1 MDTISYIKQV
11 IRNYIRRQTLI
22 DVATHICLTAGALLI
37 AVSAALWLLRSPWYG
52 LIGLLPVFFFRRTPF
67 IKRVK
72 SLETRIGLNGELVN
86 SLQLS
91 CIPHD
96 SREGYS
102 RELIQAYIH
111 DTAQHLE
118 SVKVTKHLDQSHLTR
133 ALRFVLISLAVSLV
147 QPALFPARFWYALY
161 HHIEYTVGPG
171 NASFMENTPVQLSLD
186 LSGVYVPDKAR
197 IVMTSRAG
205 TTEERLDITSGI
217 CRKEINLSEPFSY
230 HFEFLDH
237 KTDEQYIS
245 KIEPVSIKELTF
257 HLSYPQ
263 HMGMEDEIKRGRRII
278 APAHTIVHI
287 QGRASHPLTAARF
300 IYADTLELS
309 CDAQKFSG
317 TFILQNTATAT
328 LVLSSFTDLQEPITI
343 YAIPDLAPLVD
354 IFSPGTDIMLPHDM
368 RVPVGIRCSD
378 DNGLV
383 SGRFVAVSSD
393 TQVVPL
399 TLQRYA
405 HEDTVYLNWDL
416 SGLNLIP
423 GDEVTYYAEIR
434 DNAGNT
440 AQSRAYTVYFPTM
453 EEIYEDISSQENMIE
468 TGLQQLQEIHGDEK
482 EALSRI
488 EEKIRRERAFEW
500 ADQESVRE
508 LIRHEQEIL
517 DQIDEWQDEL
527 NRTIEKLNEGI
538 VLDQSSLQRLEEI
551 SQILQEIAPEELRR
565 ALEEM
570 QAALGEK
577 PQDLQRAMENL
588 KEHQEDLAQ
597 AIERTLELLKRF
609 QQEETLRELA
619 ERARELADRADEL
632 QETGGQGP
640 EFEQELSELQEEI
653 QRLAD
658 MLDELAAAEGL
669 EQDIQDALEL
679 LAENASQLSAQA
691 SSLAQT
697 KMDLDQLAAE
707 LSQLYESL
715 IKGRSAQLHQDLL
728 AVFNQLVVIS
738 QAEERLIAEPGIDS
752 AWQDNVIRA
761 TQAAAESLFTL
772 QNKSA
777 YVTPGMGKNLA
788 RALSHMRNA
797 KTGVQQ
803 DEHEREAMKLINIVC
818 YQLLKNM
825 ETAAQ
830 ASSSTGM
837 QNFLQQLSQISQGQ
851 MQLTQSLGMMFP
863 IPAMGL
869 SPNQQQQLSRL
880 AAQQRALRES
890 LESLRNEIL
899 GSQQQDVLDN
909 LIDEMKEIEEA
920 LFRHELSRELFE
932 RQQKILTRLLDTQK
946 SIRTSDQQ
954 KERKSTPGAAFIAK
968 DPRPLSDKLGRD
980 KLREIIRQAM
990 QDEFP
995 REYELYIR
1003 EYFQRLLEE
1012 Q

>member
-1 MDTISYIKQV
+1 MDTIAYIKQV

-22 DVATHICLTAGALLI
+22 DVATHVCITVGALLI

-67 IKRVK
+67 ITRVK
-72 SLETRIGLNGELVN
+72 SLEARIGLNGELVN

-91 CIPHD
+91 RIPHD

-118 SVKVTKHLDQSHLTR
+118 SVTVAEHLDRSRLKR
-133 ALRFVLISLAVSLV
+133 ALRFVLISLAVSCI
-147 QPALFPARFWYALY
+147 QPALFPARFWYSLT

-171 NASFMENTPVQLSLD
+171 SASYMENTPVELSLN

-205 TTEERLDITSGI
+205 TMQELLDMTSGT
-217 CRKEINLSEPFSY
+217 CRKQISLHEPFSY
-230 HFEFLDH
+230 HFDFLDH
-237 KTDEQYIS
+237 RTGELYIS
-245 KIEPVSIKELTF
+245 KIEPVSIEELTF
-257 HLSYPQ
+257 HLSYPE

-278 APAHTIVHI
+278 APAHTRVHI
-287 QGRASHPLTAARF
+287 QGRASHPLTSAQL
-300 IYADTLELS
+300 IYTDTLEID
-309 CDAQKFSG
+309 CDAMKFSG
-317 TFILQNTATAT
+317 TFTLEHTATAT
-328 LVLSSFTDLQEPITI
+328 LVLSSFTDLEEPITL

-354 IFSPGTDIMLPHDM
+354 IFSPGTDIMIPHDM

-378 DNGLV
+378 DYGLI
-383 SGRFVAVSSD
+383 SGRFIAVSSD
-393 TQVVPL
+393 TQEIPL
-399 TLQRYA
+399 SVRRYA
-405 HEDTVYLNWDL
+405 HEDTLYINWDL

-423 GDEVTYYAEIR
+423 GDEVVYYAEIK

-440 AQSRAYTVYFPTM
+440 AHSKAYTVYFPTM
-453 EEIYEDISSQENMIE
+453 EEIYEDIGSQENMIE
-468 TGLQQLQEIHGDEK
+468 TGLQQLQEIHGDEQ

-488 EEKIRRERAFEW
+488 EEKMRRERTLEW

-508 LIRHEQEIL
+508 LIRQEEEIL

-538 VLDQSSLQRLEEI
+538 ILDQSSLQRLEEI
-551 SQILQEIAPEELRR
+551 SQILQEIAPEELRQ

-609 QQEETLRELA
+609 KQEETLRELA
-619 ERARELADRADEL
+619 ERARELADQADEL
-632 QETGGQGP
+632 QGSGAQGP
-640 EFEQELSELQEEI
+640 DYEQELSELQEEI

-658 MLDELAAAEGL
+658 MLAELAAAEGL
-669 EQDIQDALEL
+669 EQDILEALEQ
-679 LAENASQLSAQA
+679 LAENASELSAQA
-691 SSLAQT
+691 SSLGQT

-738 QAEERLIAEPGIDS
+738 QAEERLIVEPGIDS

-761 TQAAAESLFTL
+761 TQVAAESLFAL

-777 YVTPGMGKNLA
+777 YVTPSMGKNLA
-788 RALSHMRNA
+788 RALGHMRNA

-803 DEHEREAMKLINIVC
+803 DDHEREAMKLINVVC

-837 QNFLQQLSQISQGQ
+837 QNFFQQLSQISQGQ
-851 MQLTQSLGMMFP
+851 MKLNQSLGMMFP
-863 IPAMGL
+863 VPAMGL
-869 SPNQQQQLSRL
+869 SPIQQQQLSRL

-890 LESLRNEIL
+890 LESLRSEVL
-899 GSQQQDVLDN
+899 DAQQKDILDN
-909 LIDEMKEIEEA
+909 LIDEMKDTEEA
-920 LFRHELSRELFE
+920 LFRHELNRELFE

-954 KERKSTPGAAFIAK
+954 KERKSTPGAAFVAK
-968 DPRPLSDKLGRD
+968 DPRPLADELGRD
-980 KLREIIRQAM
+980 RLREIIRQAM

-995 REYELYIR
+995 KEYELYIR

>member
-1 MDTISYIKQV
+1 MDTISYIKQIIQKYV
-11 IRNYIRRQTLI
+11 RRQTLI
-22 DVATHICLTAGALLI
+22 DVATHICVTVGALLI
-37 AVSAALWLLRSPWYG
+37 AISAALWLLRSPWYG

-67 IKRVK
+67 LKRVK
-72 SLETRIGLNGELVN
+72 SLEARIGLNGELVN

-91 CIPHD
+91 RIPHD
-96 SREGYS
+96 SRERYS
-102 RELIQAYIH
+102 QELIQAYIR

-118 SVKVTKHLDQSHLTR
+118 SVKVADHLDHSRLMR
-133 ALRFVLISLAVSLV
+133 ALRFLLISLAVSFV
-147 QPALFPARFWYALY
+147 QPALFPARFWYSLT
-161 HHIEYTVGPG
+161 HHIEYTVAPG
-171 NASFMENTPVQLSLD
+171 STSYMENTAVELSLN
-186 LSGVYVPDKAR
+186 LSGVYVPDRAR
-197 IVMTSRAG
+197 IVMISHAG
-205 TTEERLDITSGI
+205 TTQELMDITSGT
-217 CRKEINLSEPFSY
+217 CRKQVSLHEPFAY
-230 HFEFLDH
+230 HFEFLGH
-237 KTDEQYIS
+237 RTDEQYIS
-245 KIEPVSIKELTF
+245 KIEPVSIEELTF

-263 HMGMEDEIKRGRRII
+263 HMGMENETKRGRRII
-278 APAHTIVHI
+278 APTNTRVHI
-287 QGRASHPLTAARF
+287 QGRASHPLTSARF
-300 IYADTLELS
+300 IYSDTLLLD

-317 TFILQNTATAT
+317 TFTLKHTATAT
-328 LVLSSFTDLQEPITI
+328 LALSSFTDLQEPITL

-354 IFSPGTDIMLPHDM
+354 IFSPGTDIMIPHDM

-378 DNGLV
+378 DYGLV
-383 SGRFVAVSSD
+383 SGNFIAVSSD
-393 TQVVPL
+393 TQEIPL
-399 TLQRYA
+399 SLQRYA
-405 HEDTVYLNWDL
+405 HEDTLYLNWDL
-416 SGLNLIP
+416 STLNLIP
-423 GDEVTYYAEIR
+423 GDEVVYYAEIK

-440 AQSRAYTVYFPTM
+440 AHSRTYTVYFPTM
-453 EEIYEDISSQENMIE
+453 EEIYEDISSQENVIE
-468 TGLQQLQEIHGDEK
+468 TGLQQLQEIHGDEQ

-488 EEKIRRERAFEW
+488 EEKIRRERTFEW

-551 SQILQEIAPEELRR
+551 SQILQEIAPEELRQ

-609 QQEETLRELA
+609 QQEEALRELA
-619 ERARELADRADEL
+619 ERARELADQADEL

-640 EFEQELSELQEEI
+640 DFEQKLTELQEEI
-653 QRLAD
+653 QRLAE

-669 EQDIQDALEL
+669 EQDIQDALEQ
-679 LAENASQLSAQA
+679 LAENTSDLSAQA
-691 SSLAQT
+691 SSLGQT
-697 KMDLDQLAAE
+697 KMDLDQLAAQ

-715 IKGRSAQLHQDLL
+715 IKGRSGQLHQGLL

-738 QAEERLIAEPGIDS
+738 QAEERLLAEPGIDS

-761 TQAAAESLFTL
+761 TQQAAESLFTL

-777 YVTPGMGKNLA
+777 YITPGMGKNLA

-803 DEHEREAMKLINIVC
+803 NEHEREAMKWINIVS

-851 MQLTQSLGMMFP
+851 MQLTQSLGLMFP

-869 SPNQQQQLSRL
+869 SPTQQQQLSRL

-890 LESLRNEIL
+890 LESLRNEMM
-899 GSQQQDVLDN
+899 GSQQQDILDN
-909 LIDEMKEIEEA
+909 LIDEMKETEEA
-920 LFRHELSRELFE
+920 LFRHELNRELFE
-932 RQQKILTRLLDTQK
+932 RQQQILTRLLDTQK

-968 DPRPLSDKLGRD
+968 DPRPLSDVLGRD
-980 KLREIIRQAM
+980 RLREIIRQAM
-990 QDEFP
+990 KDEFP
-995 REYELYIR
+995 KEYELYIR